1 MLVSYTPLI
10 DALNGGWYHYSVMV
24 STLGARVLKQYVFH
38 QIFFFDKKM
47 TSDLTERQRL
57 LLALIVRDYTETAQ
71 PVGSAR
77 LVEHYK
83 LDLSTATIRNEMAA
97 LTEMGYLRQPH
108 TSAGRVPTEEG
119 YRYFVTHVVYQ
130 ADLSEPA
137 RDTISHQFYQAR
149 QDVEQW
155 MPLAASILAHQ
166 SKAASL
172 ITAPH
177 TERSRYKH
185 LELISTQG
193 RQVLMIL
200 VMTGGEV
207 TQQLLTLAEP
217 VAQERLSAAANEL
230 NKVGVGRTTEEIA
243 SIPQRADSLEKDILT
258 LVLTDMNRGEQ
269 RVSGEIYLDGLT
281 NVLSEPEFLE
291 SDDARRAIR
300 LFEERSLLQNLLERV
315 MPDAGVGGVQVLI
328 GGEGKWEELR
338 QCSVVLARYGIPGHA
353 TGMLGVF
360 GPMRMAYSRTIP
372 TVRFMADLLSSLVS
386 ESIVGEE
393 NE

>member
-1 MLVSYTPLI
+1 MPE
-10 DALNGGWYHYSVMV
+10 
-24 STLGARVLKQYVFH
+24 
-38 QIFFFDKKM
+38 
-47 TSDLTERQRL
+47 LTERQKF

-83 LDLSTATIRNEMAA
+83 VALSSATIRNEMVA

-130 ADLSEPA
+130 ADLPEPA

-155 MPLAASILAHQ
+155 MPLAASILARH
-166 SKAASL
+166 SRAAS
-172 ITAPH
+172 IVTAPH
-177 TERSRYKH
+177 SERYRYKH
-185 LELISTQG
+185 VELISTQG
-193 RQVLMIL
+193 RQVLMVL

-207 TQQLLTLAEP
+207 SQQILTLAEP
-217 VAQERLSAAANEL
+217 VAQERLSNAAARL
-230 NKVGVGRTTEEIA
+230 NAVCLGKTTEEIA
-243 SIPQRADSLEKDILT
+243 ALPPRGEALEKDILT
-258 LVLTDMNRGEQ
+258 LVLQDMNRSEQ

-291 SDDARRAIR
+291 SDDARRAVH
-300 LFEERSLLQNLLERV
+300 LFEERSLLQDLLARSTNN
-315 MPDAGVGGVQVLI
+315 AAVGGVQVVI
-328 GGEGKWEELR
+328 GGEGKWEELK
-338 QCSVVLARYGIPGHA
+338 QCSVVMARYGIPGIV

-360 GPMRMAYSRTIP
+360 GPMRMPYARTIP
-372 TVRFMADLLSSLVS
+372 TVRFMADLLSGLVS
-386 ESIVGEE
+386 ETMVGENDE
-393 NE
+393 Q

>member
-1 MLVSYTPLI
+1 M
-10 DALNGGWYHYSVMV
+10 N
-24 STLGARVLKQYVFH
+24 
-38 QIFFFDKKM
+38 
-47 TSDLTERQRL
+47 SDLTERQRL
-57 LLALIVRDYTETAQ
+57 ILTLIVRDYTENAQ

-83 LDLSTATIRNEMAA
+83 LDLSTATVRNEMAA

-108 TSAGRVPTEEG
+108 TSAGRVPTEDG

-130 ADLSEPA
+130 ADLPEPA
-137 RDTISHQFYQAR
+137 RHTISHQFHQAR

-166 SKAASL
+166 SRAASL
-172 ITAPH
+172 VTALH
-177 TERSRYKH
+177 AERARYKH

-193 RQVLMIL
+193 RQVLMVL
-200 VMTGGEV
+200 VLTGGEV
-207 TQQLLTLAEP
+207 NQQILTLGEP
-217 VAQERLSAAANEL
+217 VSQERLSAAANEL
-230 NKVGVGRTTEEIA
+230 NKTALGKTIEEIA
-243 SIPQRADSLEKDILT
+243 SLPPRSDVLERDILT
-258 LVLTDMNRGEQ
+258 LILTDMNRGEQ

-291 SDDARRAIR
+291 SDDARRAIH
-300 LFEERSLLQNLLERV
+300 LFEERSLLQDLLART
-315 MPDAGVGGVQVLI
+315 MPNSDVGGVQVLI
-328 GGEGKWEELR
+328 GGEGKWEELK

-386 ESIVGEE
+386 ETIVGEE
-393 NE
+393 Q

>member
-1 MLVSYTPLI
+1 M
-10 DALNGGWYHYSVMV
+10 M
-24 STLGARVLKQYVFH
+24 
-38 QIFFFDKKM
+38 
-47 TSDLTERQRL
+47 SDLTERQRL
-57 LLALIVRDYTETAQ
+57 ILALIVRDYTETAQ

-83 LDLSTATIRNEMAA
+83 LDLSTATVRNEMVA
-97 LTEMGYLRQPH
+97 LTETGYLRQPH

-119 YRYFVTHVVYQ
+119 YRYFVMHVVYQ
-130 ADLSEPA
+130 ADLPDTA
-137 RDTISHQFYQAR
+137 RHTISHQFYQAR

-172 ITAPH
+172 VTAPH
-177 TERSRYKH
+177 AERSRYKH

-193 RQVLMIL
+193 RQVLMVL

-207 TQQLLTLAEP
+207 SQQLLTLAEP
-217 VAQERLSAAANEL
+217 VLQERLSAAAITL
-230 NKVGVGRTTEEIA
+230 NTICTARTTEEIA
-243 SIPQRADSLEKDILT
+243 AIPARSDALEKDILT
-258 LVLTDMNRGEQ
+258 LVLADMNRGEQ
-269 RVSGEIYLDGLT
+269 RISGEIYLDGLT

-291 SDDARRAIR
+291 SGDARRAIR
-300 LFEERSLLQNLLERV
+300 LFEERSLLQDLLARA
-315 MPDAGVGGVQVLI
+315 MPNGVGGVQVLI
-328 GGEGKWEELR
+328 GGEGKWEELK
-338 QCSVVLARYGIPGHA
+338 QCSVVLARYGIPGQA

-386 ESIVGEE
+386 ETISGEE
-393 NE
+393 NEQ